1 MACGNTKRFITKK
14 MRQKITE
21 ILTEF
26 QQGAMALNDAE
37 EKIMDLLGLSRSSV
51 LNGGDDL
58 SEYGQR
64 HKDDA
69 EIIKAVLIKKGYT
82 NAGLNDAI
90 SLWGEYS
97 DSYAAGWLGLPEDN
111 EEEIWNSIKDYIRT
125 THYID

>member
-1 MACGNTKRFITKK
+1 

-64 HKDDA
+64 HKEDA
-69 EIIKAVLIKKGYT
+69 ETIKAVLIKKGYI

-90 SLWGEYS
+90 SLWSEYS

>member
-1 MACGNTKRFITKK
+1 MELKDILYEV
-14 MRQKITE
+14 QKGSMTIDT
-21 ILTEF
+21 
-26 QQGAMALNDAE
+26 AE
-37 EKIMDLLGLSRSSV
+37 EKIMSLLGLSRSSA

-64 HKDDA
+64 HKEDA

-125 THYID
+125 THYLD